1 MKAANEHA
9 TVINLRSMEFALTA
23 SVSPGRRAAG
33 QSAHGCFALGRPVMT
48 NNSRLAL
55 IAAVVALG
63 VASPALAQSFDPDA
77 GTGNVISIG
86 GQAVASPIKRTAA
99 NRQGL
104 YAFAM
109 VPPSQAFKDSNDPAL
124 TGGGSAGYNERVEHG
139 Y

>member
-1 MKAANEHA
+1 
-9 TVINLRSMEFALTA
+9 
-23 SVSPGRRAAG
+23 
-33 QSAHGCFALGRPVMT
+33 MT

-86 GQAVASPIKRTAA
+86 GRAVASPTKRTAA
-99 NRQGL
+99 HLQGL
-104 YAFAM
+104 YDSAM
-109 VPPSQAFKDSNDPAL
+109 VPVSQTAQNSNDPAL
-124 TGGGSAGYNERVEHG
+124 TGGGSLGYNERVEQG